1 MRVHVTD
8 AQPGDRLQ
16 SDTYNDNG
24 VPVLTKGTTL
34 RHDDIRKLLMHN
46 IEYIDIEASAS
57 NHGHGFGP
65 DEPAAPDSFAHVV
78 PLFNDAIDGMQA
90 MFLSASASGQFNSH
104 RVDELFAP
112 IVDELA
118 QQKDVVSMLLLLGQG
133 DEYTYNHSL
142 EVGVLSYYL
151 AIWLGYSPEEAY
163 AAGRAGYLHD
173 IGKCMVPAHILNK
186 PSKLTEEEFREVKK
200 HTQYGYD
207 LIRNSTSDEIAAA
220 VALQHHEREN
230 GTGYP
235 HGLFKEEIHPFA
247 RITAVAD
254 VYSAMTSNR
263 VYQSKQELL
272 AVLRELHAMSFG
284 HLDPIATQT
293 FIRHMLPNFIKKKIL
308 LTNGQTGTIILN
320 NPVDYFRPLIKMDD
334 GRFIDL
340 AKERDLAIEE
350 VYI

>member
-8 AQPGDRLQ
+8 AQPGDCLQ
-16 SDTYNDNG
+16 SDAYNDNG

-34 RHDDIRKLLMHN
+34 RHEDISKLLMHN
-46 IEYIDIEASAS
+46 IEYIDIESSAS
-57 NHGHGFGP
+57 KSLYGF
-65 DEPAAPDSFAHVV
+65 APDKPVPAESLAHVV
-78 PLFNDAIDGMQA
+78 PLFTDAIDGVEA

-104 RVDELFAP
+104 RVDELFGP
-112 IVDELA
+112 IVNELA
-118 QQKDVVSMLLLLGQG
+118 NQKDVVSMLLMLDQG

-142 EVGVLSYYL
+142 EVGVLSYYIAL
-151 AIWLGYSPEEAY
+151 WLGYSQEEAY
-163 AAGRAGYLHD
+163 AAGKAGYLHD
-173 IGKCMVPAHILNK
+173 IGKCMIPAHILNK

-207 LIRNSTSDEIAAA
+207 IIQSSTTDEVSAI

-235 HGLFKEEIHPFA
+235 HGLFKEDIHPFA
-247 RITAVAD
+247 QITAVAD

-272 AVLRELHAMSFG
+272 AVLREMHSMSFG
-284 HLDPIATQT
+284 HLDPVATQT
-293 FIRHMLPNFIKKKIL
+293 FIRHMLPNFIKKKVL
-308 LTNGQTGTIILN
+308 LTNGRTGTIILN
-320 NPVDYFRPLIKMDD
+320 NPVDYFRPLIKMDE
-334 GRFIDL
+334 GYFIDL
-340 AKERDLAIEE
+340 AKERELAIEE